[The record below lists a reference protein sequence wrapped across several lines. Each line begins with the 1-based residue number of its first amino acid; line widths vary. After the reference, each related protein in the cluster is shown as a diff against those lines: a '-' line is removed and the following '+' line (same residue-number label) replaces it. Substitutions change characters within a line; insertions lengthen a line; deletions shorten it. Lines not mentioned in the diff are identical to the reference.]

1 MVGAFENPP
10 KVQYGG
16 YVHMGP
22 AEEMGTC
29 AVNMKENGT
38 HTHSP
43 MATPKPPPLSDPL
56 LRPQLNGIMD
66 SNPF

>member
-1 MVGAFENPP
+1 
-10 KVQYGG
+10 
-16 YVHMGP
+16 MGP